1 LLKHM
6 NINFM
11 SSGKLAEP
19 ALAAVTAYFVFNEEL
34 SSNTIIAFAFAL
46 AAIFV
51 LIFGRKKRTPA

>member
-1 LLKHM
+1 
-6 NINFM
+6 
-11 SSGKLAEP
+11 
-19 ALAAVTAYFVFNEEL
+19 L